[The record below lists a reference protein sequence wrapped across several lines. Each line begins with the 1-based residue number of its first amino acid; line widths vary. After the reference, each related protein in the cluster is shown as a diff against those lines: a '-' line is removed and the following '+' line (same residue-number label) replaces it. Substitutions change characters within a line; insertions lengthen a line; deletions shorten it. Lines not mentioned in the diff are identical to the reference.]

1 MNVVKN
7 VSIKK
12 PVIYLNILKDK
23 KLLSIDS
30 DTTVRTFLT
39 KNLSLESGFKVNI
52 KHERYKTQV
61 VVFSEEGDYFAT
73 LSANCRESR
82 LYNAKTKKII
92 ARINRHQG
100 EVSCVGID
108 PLTRFM
114 FSCGDDGKT
123 FATDIKSGKLIF
135 TLPPHADTINDI
147 AFSPK
152 GTWVATAGY
161 DRKISLF
168 SLVTMTHKEK
178 FKAHSAPIVKMRFLS
193 KNRLLSVDKNA
204 KAIVWNIHTGKVI
217 MRLEGIH
224 DDIVSITTSK
234 DDQFLFLGTVLGY
247 VLLYDLNTYKQLSNK
262 YIKMESPLT
271 YLDFDEENEYL
282 IIGTV
287 DGFIAY
293 YDIYEGQDQLM
304 ELLKMKK
311 FQEIEKSSLANPILA
326 YTNIYDM
333 VSNLWENTL
342 KKAKI
347 LLQNGESK
355 KALLLF
361 GHFTSIPSRNRV
373 IQKIIKDYD
382 QYDKFVQFAKEHKLA
397 LAYSLANSFPVYK
410 ESKIFQAL
418 EKQWKKSFVTAQKL
432 SLSSKGMDK
441 AKELLAPY
449 RGISDKTLLIQD
461 MMTKGEIYKRFLS
474 YFGKR
479 DFKMCSELLKQYQF
493 LKEFPEYETLSS
505 YADNVYM
512 KLQESVKKG
521 DTYTASKFLKIL
533 SDFDDFKDEISELS
547 SSIAAKQKFFDAV
560 ANNNLS
566 TAYELLDAN
575 EELFETEDGIKLNKQ
590 WLEDIGVANS
600 YALSGDVQGVK
611 DTLSIYLNIPSKYHA
626 LSNEFAWCYST
637 QIEQK
642 IAEKAPQK
650 EIEKG
655 IKNYVLSFGLQDQI
669 VVLFERFQ
677 KAYPES
683 KLNIELLS
691 EGSSSMW
698 RPSMIVPSILD

>member
-1 MNVVKN
+1 MLIVKN

-23 KLLSIDS
+23 KLLAVDS
-30 DTTVRTFLT
+30 DTTVRTFTTEELT
-39 KNLSLESGFKVNI
+39 LASGFKANI

-61 VVFSEEGDYFAT
+61 VTFSEEGDYFAT
-73 LSANCRESR
+73 LSSDCRESR
-82 LYNAKTKKII
+82 LYNAKTKKVI
-92 ARINRHQG
+92 ARVSRHQG

-123 FATDIKSGKLIF
+123 FVTDIKSGKLIF

-147 AFSPK
+147 VFSPK

-204 KAIVWNIHTGKVI
+204 KAIVWNIHSGKVL

-224 DDIVSITTSK
+224 DDVVSVTTSK
-234 DDQFLFLGTVLGY
+234 DDQFLFLGTALGY
-247 VLLYDLNTYKQLSNK
+247 ILLYDLNTYQQLSSK

-271 YLDFDEENEYL
+271 YLEFDKENDYL
-282 IIGTV
+282 IVGTV

-293 YDIYEGQDQLM
+293 YDIYEGQDRLM

-347 LLQNGESK
+347 LLQNGENK

-361 GHFTSIPSRNRV
+361 GHFVNIPNRNKV
-373 IQKIIKDYD
+373 IQKIIKDYE
-382 QYDKFVQFAKEHKLA
+382 QYDKFVQFAKERKLA
-397 LAYSLANSFPVYK
+397 LAYSLANTFPVYK
-410 ESKIFQAL
+410 ESKIYQAL
-418 EKQWKKSFVTAQKL
+418 EKQWKKSFVAAQKL
-432 SLSSKGMDK
+432 SLSAKGMDR
-441 AKELLAPY
+441 AKEMLAPY
-449 RGISDKTLLIQD
+449 RGISDKTRLIQD
-461 MMTKGEIYKRFLS
+461 MMTKGEIYKRFLA

-479 DFKMCSELLKQYQF
+479 DFKMCSELLKQYKF
-493 LKEFPEYETLSS
+493 LKEFPEYDTLSN
-505 YADNVYM
+505 YADSVYM
-512 KLQESVKKG
+512 KLYESVNKG
-521 DTYTASKFLKIL
+521 DTYTASKYLKIL
-533 SDFDDFKDEISELS
+533 SEFDDFRDELNELS
-547 SSIAAKQKFFDAV
+547 KSIAAKQKFFDAV
-560 ANNNLS
+560 ENNNLLV
-566 TAYELLDAN
+566 AYELLDAN
-575 EELFETEDGIKLNKQ
+575 EELLETEDGIKLNKQ
-590 WLEDIGVANS
+590 WLKDMAMANGF
-600 YALSGDVQGVK
+600 ALAGDTNGLK
-611 DTLSIYLNIPSKYHA
+611 DTLHIYLNITSKYRA
-626 LSNEFAWCYST
+626 LANEFAWCYST

-642 IAEKAPQK
+642 IAGEALQK

-655 IKNYVLSFGLQDQI
+655 IKNYILNFGLEDQI
-669 VVLFERFQ
+669 VVLFEKFQ

-683 KLNIELLS
+683 KLNIELLR

-698 RPSMIVPSILD
+698 RPSMIVSSILE